1 LFVLSRTTDLRKLES
16 LQAFL
21 PFIVPQRPGEEAQT
35 FITISEAQ
43 RNNPILRASPSPEVW
58 SKLPPVFTLDEQ
70 LRAKPESEV
79 LAFGRIQ
86 SIPNDDPL
94 FTSRRVNRA
103 KSLALTCYGLW
114 RWKSYADG
122 IPGAERLLENLVSNS
137 VRWLVTREDEKPV
150 HVRPAKESFAGS
162 EPVEFTG
169 QVYDENYQPINDA
182 EVSLS
187 VTQQGQTS
195 QLTLTSLGNGRFEG
209 AFDPLPEGD
218 YTYSARA
225 LAGGKELAQEKG
237 SFSVGGLNAEFLE
250 TRLNRLLLE
259 QLAART
265 GGKYYEPQE
274 LSRLSADLAQMPNFR
289 PRDVI
294 LARQFELWNKRWM
307 MVVLVALFSIE
318 WFLRK
323 RNGML

>member
-1 LFVLSRTTDLRKLES
+1 
-16 LQAFL
+16 
-21 PFIVPQRPGEEAQT
+21 
-35 FITISEAQ
+35 
-43 RNNPILRASPSPEVW
+43 
-58 SKLPPVFTLDEQ
+58 
-70 LRAKPESEV
+70 
-79 LAFGRIQ
+79 
-86 SIPNDDPL
+86 
-94 FTSRRVNRA
+94 
-103 KSLALTCYGLW
+103 
-114 RWKSYADG
+114 
-122 IPGAERLLENLVSNS
+122 
-137 VRWLVTREDEKPV
+137 
-150 HVRPAKESFAGS
+150 
-162 EPVEFTG
+162 
-169 QVYDENYQPINDA
+169 
-182 EVSLS
+182 
-187 VTQQGQTS
+187 
-195 QLTLTSLGNGRFEG
+195 
-209 AFDPLPEGD
+209 LPEGD